1 MCCPR
6 GQSADLSGTLRAPMG
21 EPRITADA
29 VRHVAKLACI
39 SLTAEE
45 VARMQREL
53 DAILGF
59 IAELEAVDVSAAPP
73 MVQALTSTAPLR
85 PDVVTPGLDRAEL
98 LASAPAHEDGGFAVP
113 KVLDGD

>member
-1 MCCPR
+1 M
-6 GQSADLSGTLRAPMG
+6 S

-39 SLTAEE
+39 SLSAEE

-59 IAELEAVDVSAAPP
+59 MAELDSVDVSNVPP
-73 MVQALTSTAPLR
+73 AFQTLGIDVPLR
-85 PDVVTPGLDRAEL
+85 PDAVVPGLDREEL
-98 LASAPAHEDGGFAVP
+98 LAAAPASESGGFAVP
-113 KVLDGD
+113 KVLEGD

>member
-1 MCCPR
+1 MR
-6 GQSADLSGTLRAPMG
+6 

-39 SLTAEE
+39 SLSTEE

-59 IAELEAVDVSAAPP
+59 MAELDSVDVSDIPP
-73 MVQALTSTAPLR
+73 AFQALGVHAPLR
-85 PDVVTPGLDRAEL
+85 PDVVVPGLVREEL
-98 LASAPAHEDGGFAVP
+98 LAAAPASDQGGFAVP
-113 KVLDGD
+113 KVLEGD